1 MCGKPG
7 IEPSKE
13 VGKDAPQHQE
23 GGQDHRARGHR
34 RNRPHASATVAERVP
49 AGVCSTEPG
58 TRSQQSKNRN
68 TVSKTTVLAT
78 GRITGA
84 EIITI
89 TQVEWSD
96 SSPVVMIRWPGQPSL
111 TDPNR
116 LPAVASEVMAIMTA
130 ANAKLD
136 AIQRQQPHLGRKNHG
151 AGLHQGSFL
160 GSQSL
165 RAGQDAAQERHPQG
179 PRHQGSSG
187 QEQPC
192 IDPGFTVNPG
202 SEAMIGSAAS
212 G

>member
-1 MCGKPG
+1 M
-7 IEPSKE
+7 
-13 VGKDAPQHQE
+13 
-23 GGQDHRARGHR
+23 
-34 RNRPHASATVAERVP
+34 
-49 AGVCSTEPG
+49 
-58 TRSQQSKNRN
+58 
-68 TVSKTTVLAT
+68 SKTTVLAT

-151 AGLHQGSFL
+151 AGLPQGSFL

-165 RAGQDAAQERHPQG
+165 RTGQDAAQERHPQG
-179 PRHQGSSG
+179 PRHQESSG

-202 SEAMIGSAAS
+202 CEAMIGSGAS
-212 G
+212 A